1 MMRTPLVVGN
11 WKMNGRLADAR
22 ALANAVVEQTADFA
36 GVERAVC
43 PPYVHLP
50 AVSETLAGT
59 DVGLGAQNCA
69 DTPPGAHT
77 GEVAAEMLSDL
88 GVGYVILGHSERRQF
103 DHEEEAGI
111 AARYAQALE
120 QGLRPILCVGE
131 SLEVR
136 EAGATDRLVADQI
149 TGVLDRLGAQGLG
162 DGVIAYEP
170 IWAIGTGLTATADQA
185 QAVHASIRALLAR
198 HIGQAADKVRIIYGG
213 SMKAANAQALLAQPD
228 VDGGLIGGAS
238 LKAEEF
244 AAICAAA
251 ARG

>member
-11 WKMNGRLADAR
+11 WKMNGRLAEAT
-22 ALANAVVEQTADFA
+22 ALAKAVVEQTAA
-36 GVERAVC
+36 YASVERAVC
-43 PPYVHLP
+43 PPFVHLS
-50 AVSETLAGT
+50 AVAEVLAGSG
-59 DVGLGAQNCA
+59 VGLGAQNCA
-69 DTPPGAHT
+69 DSAPGAHT
-77 GEVAAEMLSDL
+77 GDVAAQMLADL

-103 DHEEEAGI
+103 DHEDEAGI
-111 AARYAQALE
+111 AARYIQAQE
-120 QGLRPILCVGE
+120 HGLRPVLCVGE

-136 EAGATDRLVADQI
+136 ESGDTDRLVAEQI
-149 TGVLDRLGAQGLG
+149 TGVIDRLGAQGFG

-170 IWAIGTGLTATADQA
+170 IWAIGTGLTASADQA
-185 QAVHASIRALLAR
+185 QAVHASIRALLTQ

-213 SMKAANAQALLAQPD
+213 SMKAANAAALLAQPD

-238 LKAEEF
+238 LKADEF